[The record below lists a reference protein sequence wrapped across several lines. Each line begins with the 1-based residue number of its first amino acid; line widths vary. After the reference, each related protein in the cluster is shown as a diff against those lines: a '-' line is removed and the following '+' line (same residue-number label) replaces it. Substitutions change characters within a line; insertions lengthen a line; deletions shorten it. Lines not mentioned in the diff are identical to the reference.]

1 MVTSIIHNSP
11 TQLYQRRTYWWKSS
25 SVSRFLRNL
34 SFDGGSLLLF
44 LRKLSAVIGQSTYAA
59 NLVQLGY
66 HAVPYLTMSYLN
78 TSPYQMEP
86 IYLQRMHLRCT
97 PPVAIKNQINEFH
110 RNFKSSKMFDQFRRL
125 LLETIEPIDWT
136 TVNGPRYRQQDV
148 KTLIRV
154 IFHAWQHRNSG
165 MKSGDFSSGCLKR
178 SLREFKVVLMPVQ
191 PKGLPWVV
199 DSLLSSSF
207 SSLSLQKAWITIE
220 STMSRSHPTPPTQ
233 RWYGWDVSSDLDSI
247 FSLVLD
253 RLGEPGPG
261 PGLHIQSR

>member
-44 LRKLSAVIGQSTYAA
+44 LRKLTAVIGQSTYAA
-59 NLVQLGY
+59 KLVHLEY
-66 HAVPYLTMSYLN
+66 HAIPYLTMSYL
-78 TSPYQMEP
+78 
-86 IYLQRMHLRCT
+86 IYHSRWSQSTLQRMHLRCT

-125 LLETIEPIDWT
+125 FLETIEPIDWT

-178 SLREFKVVLMPVQ
+178 SLREFQVVLMPVQ

-199 DSLLSSSF
+199 DSLLSSSSF
-207 SSLSLQKAWITIE
+207 SSLS
-220 STMSRSHPTPPTQ
+220 
-233 RWYGWDVSSDLDSI
+233 
-247 FSLVLD
+247 
-253 RLGEPGPG
+253 
-261 PGLHIQSR
+261 

>member
-1 MVTSIIHNSP
+1 MVASIILPPNCISAAHIDESLHQCLVFSVIWVLMGDHFFCSWGSSP
-11 TQLYQRRTYWWKSS
+11 LSS
-25 SVSRFLRNL
+25 DNPLTL
-34 SFDGGSLLLF
+34 PTWCTWD
-44 LRKLSAVIGQSTYAA
+44 TM
-59 NLVQLGY
+59 
-66 HAVPYLTMSYLN
+66 PYLTLPCHTLPYHAIPYLTTSYLN

-199 DSLLSSSF
+199 DSLLSSSSF
-207 SSLSLQKAWITIE
+207 SSLS
-220 STMSRSHPTPPTQ
+220 
-233 RWYGWDVSSDLDSI
+233 
-247 FSLVLD
+247 
-253 RLGEPGPG
+253 
-261 PGLHIQSR
+261 